1 MHLQVKC
8 HEQDKLSDVYS
19 YQQNTKKEKMASVVY
34 LPWTQNN
41 GQEFMS
47 TYIITEDI

>member
-1 MHLQVKC
+1 MNRTNSVMFIVISKTQR
-8 HEQDKLSDVYS
+8 
-19 YQQNTKKEKMASVVY
+19 KEKMASVVY

-47 TYIITEDI
+47 TYIITEGI